1 MKTKST
7 VLVLPI
13 TKLVVLEGDFDERG
27 VSPLRGSVI
36 VS

>member
-7 VLVLPI
+7 VLVQPI
-13 TKLVVLEGDFDERG
+13 TKLVMMEGDFDERG
-27 VSPLRGSVI
+27 VSSLRGSVI